1 MKYLLIAFAA
11 IGFAA
16 CSGKSDKNE
25 TATII
30 DKMPKMD
37 FGKDSTAYDF
47 GELKEGQIVEH
58 QFKFTNTGEFPLIIN
73 DVRAS
78 CGCTIPEWPKEPIKP
93 GTSDKIL
100 VRFNTKGKAG
110 PQSKTVTITAN
121 TNPSYTTIQFSAV
134 VLRQKDSTGV
144 GQ

>member
-1 MKYLLIAFAA
+1 MKYILLVFAV
-11 IGFAA
+11 ISLVA
-16 CSGKSDKNE
+16 CSGKQTKNDN
-25 TATII
+25 ASIV

-58 QFKFTNTGEFPLIIN
+58 QFKFTNKGEFPLIIN

-78 CGCTIPEWPKEPIKP
+78 CGCTIPEWPKDPISP
-93 GTSDKIL
+93 GSSDKIL

-121 TNPSYTTIQFSAV
+121 TNPSYTTIQFSAI
-134 VLRQKDSTGV
+134 VLRQRDSTVV
-144 GQ
+144 GH

>member
-1 MKYLLIAFAA
+1 MKHLLVAFAV
-11 IGFAA
+11 IILVA
-16 CSGKSDKNE
+16 CSGKSNKSE
-25 TATII
+25 TASII

-37 FGKDSTAYDF
+37 FGKDSTAYNF

-58 QFKFTNTGEFPLIIN
+58 QFKFTNTGAFPLIIN

-78 CGCTIPEWPKEPIKP
+78 CGCTIPEWPKDPISP
-93 GTSDKIL
+93 GSSDKIL

-121 TNPSYTTIQFSAV
+121 TNPSYTTIQFNAV
-134 VLRQKDSTGV
+134 VLRQRDSTRIGH
-144 GQ
+144 

>member
-1 MKYLLIAFAA
+1 MRYLFITFVALSL
-11 IGFAA
+11 AA
-16 CSGKSDKNE
+16 CSGKQTKSDNALIAE
-25 TATII
+25 
-30 DKMPKMD
+30 KMPKMD

-78 CGCTIPEWPKEPIKP
+78 CGCTIPEWPKEPISP
-93 GTSDKIL
+93 GASDKIL

-121 TNPSYTTIQFSAV
+121 TNPAYTTIQFNAI
-134 VLRQKDSTGV
+134 VLRQKEAVS
-144 GQ
+144 Q